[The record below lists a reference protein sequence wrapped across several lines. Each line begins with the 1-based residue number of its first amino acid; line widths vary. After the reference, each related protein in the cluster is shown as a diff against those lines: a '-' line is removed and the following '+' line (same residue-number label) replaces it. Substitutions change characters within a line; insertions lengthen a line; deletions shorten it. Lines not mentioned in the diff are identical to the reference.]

1 MTLCKWMPVIRPEL
15 STLKFEYLP
24 VLESF
29 GVATRPDGEELQTS
43 LEPILILKEFSIS
56 AYSTVNRFA
65 GWAVLYV
72 MPMNRGRGNIS
83 LGGYRDET
91 EAPV

>member
-1 MTLCKWMPVIRPEL
+1 LGIYLFLIL
-15 STLKFEYLP
+15 SVLLP
-24 VLESF
+24 GLITKNSK
-29 GVATRPDGEELQTS
+29 RQLRLPD
-43 LEPILILKEFSIS
+43 LKEFSIS
-56 AYSTVNRFA
+56 ACSTVNRFA